1 MCEYTERIKE
11 VERVMSGKSID
22 YSFPEHVQVRFPYR
36 MVREGH
42 CLACGVLI
50 PIDERRPYGRA
61 TRSLCHHCYTNMV
74 VNKLNYNCF
83 VCGGLLSHYKT
94 QDQMANPRE
103 IKNNIDDGDCLDY
116 FTVVHCKVVGG
127 VDMSF
132 LKDESYNINMQQIS
146 WENQNNPTDMS
157 TNIEQLPAEVL
168 KQIDYIRNYSLIDA
182 FKKQYIYHKT
192 LIKTDPNQR
201 FIETSPQGE
210 PRRFQTKRQKKDN
223 VGVRVIKL
231 PEFVNKRR

>member
-1 MCEYTERIKE
+1 MCEYTKRIEE
-11 VERVMSGKSID
+11 VKQAMAGKSID
-22 YSFPEHVQVRFPYR
+22 YSFPEYVQIRFQYWR
-36 MVREGH
+36 VREGH
-42 CLACGVLI
+42 CPGCGVSI
-50 PIDERRPYGRA
+50 HIKERRPYGRA
-61 TRSLCHHCYTNMV
+61 TRSLCNQCYNDLILY
-74 VNKLNYNCF
+74 KLNYNCF

-157 TNIEQLPAEVL
+157 TNIEQLPAEAL
-168 KQIDYIRNYSLIDA
+168 NKIDYIRNYSLIDA
-182 FKKQYIYHKT
+182 FNKQYIYHKT
-192 LIKTDPNQR
+192 LIETDPNQR

-210 PRRFQTKRQKKDN
+210 FRKFQTKRQN
-223 VGVRVIKL
+223 VRVIKL
-231 PEFVNKRR
+231 PEFANIRR